1 MKNDKSLGADRFTS
15 DFFFW
20 PDLKYFVIRA
30 IYKSYETGELSLIF
44 QNKNNL
50 GDNFMHYTIIHLILS
65 YQYFSLLLKLLM
77 LTKCIFKLI
86 VTFI

>member
-1 MKNDKSLGADRFTS
+1 MYNKTFNFLKYMKNDKSLGADRFTS

-50 GDNFMHYTIIHLILS
+50 GDKFMHYTIIHLILS
-65 YQYFSLLLKLLM
+65 Y
-77 LTKCIFKLI
+77 
-86 VTFI
+86 

>member
-44 QNKNNL
+44 QNKNNF
-50 GDNFMHYTIIHLILS
+50 G
-65 YQYFSLLLKLLM
+65 
-77 LTKCIFKLI
+77 
-86 VTFI
+86 